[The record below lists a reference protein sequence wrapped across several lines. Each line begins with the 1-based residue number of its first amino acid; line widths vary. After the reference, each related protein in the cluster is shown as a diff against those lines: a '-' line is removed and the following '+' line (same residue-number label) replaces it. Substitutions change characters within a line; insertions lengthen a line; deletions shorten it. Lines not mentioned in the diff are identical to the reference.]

1 MQQIRDYVDVMFK
14 SLPQTQEVLSIKAN
28 ILDSMETK
36 YEQYRQEGMDEATA
50 IGRVIGEFGSIDDLK
65 EALNLEEPAVDAFD
79 SRTVETYLNYIPK
92 FATAVAGGVS
102 TIIAGTALFPLFE
115 YLHLE
120 IIGYV
125 VFLTAVIIGVS
136 LFIVYGLRLASIE
149 IIGSELTPQDRDRV
163 NAFKEPYK
171 KKMIIAIPSGIA
183 LILLG
188 VLIAVVMEELGIKDD
203 ISGVAL
209 LLFVALGVFFLI
221 SVPIK
226 AEMPSR
232 FLNPENHGDT
242 MHTTAQEKK
251 FGKITGALMGLTAMV
266 YVGIGIVNRDFFAI
280 GWIMFPIVALLM
292 TLLEA
297 IFTKAE

>member
-14 SLPQTQEVLSIKAN
+14 SLPQTHEVLGIKAN

-36 YEQYRQEGMDEATA
+36 YEQYRQEGMEEATA
-50 IGRVIGEFGSIDDLK
+50 IGKVIGEFGSIDDLK
-65 EALNLEEPAVDAFD
+65 EALNLEEPSLDAFD
-79 SRTVETYLNYIPK
+79 STTVDTYLKFIPK
-92 FATAVAGGVS
+92 FATAIAGGVS
-102 TIIAGTALFPLFE
+102 TIIVGTALFPLFE
-115 YLHLE
+115 YLQLE

-136 LFIVYGLRLASIE
+136 LFIVYGLRLGNIE
-149 IIGSELTPQDRDRV
+149 ITGSELTPHDRERV
-163 NAFKEPYK
+163 NAFKKPYK
-171 KKMIIAIPSGIA
+171 KQMIAAIPSGIA
-183 LILLG
+183 IILLG
-188 VLIAVVMEELGIKDD
+188 VLSTIVMEELGINDNL
-203 ISGVAL
+203 SGVGML
-209 LLFVALGVFFLI
+209 MFVAIGVFFLI

-266 YVGIGIVNRDFFAI
+266 YVGIGLMNHDFFAI
-280 GWIMFPIVALLM
+280 GWIMFPVVALLM
-292 TLLEA
+292 TLIEA